1 MTWEAQSVI
10 ALDSVTSARSSITS
24 PIDALSLTAKMPGVA
39 NPAWMLVRI
48 SRHRGDIVGQ
58 QQPILSGGPIG

>member
-10 ALDSVTSARSSITS
+10 ALDSVTSAKSSITS

-39 NPAWMLVRI
+39 NPAWIRSYAYRV
-48 SRHRGDIVGQ
+48 IVVT
-58 QQPILSGGPIG
+58 SCVNSNRF